1 MMLFIAGACTS
12 KEEKQ
17 VEGYHEFQENGVAQ
31 EIHRMKDY
39 RYSDTVRWKGRLYT
53 YEVVRRAD
61 DSLAVVTDDDGNRY
75 ADNFVKLT
83 LRCGEETVFA
93 KRFTKATFASWL
105 DASFKKNALFEG
117 MAFDKTVPQGLR
129 FSTSVSYPLSDMC
142 MPFTVTISPSGEMH
156 IARDEILDNVSER
169 PDSID

>member
-105 DASFKKNALFEG
+105 DASFK
-117 MAFDKTVPQGLR
+117 
-129 FSTSVSYPLSDMC
+129 
-142 MPFTVTISPSGEMH
+142 
-156 IARDEILDNVSER
+156 
-169 PDSID
+169 